1 MQPSPTSRN
10 TLPPDVRV
18 DTYTQQAASK
28 IDVLWV
34 IDNSGSMAPRQENL
48 ARNFQ
53 SFITEFTKNSIDYRI
68 AVTTTDIF
76 KEAGRFVGT
85 PKILS
90 PTTPNVAAVFANN
103 VKVGINGSPY
113 EVGLEAARLALDLQ
127 TQANAAAVM
136 QCQAACP
143 TTGQAVCRA
152 NCATNTAFQFLRR
165 DAYLYLIFVS
175 DEEDR
180 SSQDVRFFY
189 RYFETV
195 KGVGND
201 GTVTTAAIMGD
212 TPTNTCGATPGA
224 RYKALSDLTGG
235 EVGSICDA
243 NFSATLG
250 KLARNAVGLKR
261 KFALQVKP
269 NVQTIS
275 GAAALPLQRARR
287 SDRRLRVGRSHRLRG
302 QPGRLDER
310 GVHAEAGRA
319 RRLDIR
325 RGRQPRSSSPVNR
338 CPGSR
343 HRSSFSTTRKG
354 RAREARFVGGAARA
368 RGVRQPEPADGV
380 ARALAARLAGRLR
393 HACRCSTRSR
403 WRSP

>member
-1 MQPSPTSRN
+1 MALRTPLYSLLVLVSVAGCECRPPGLVN

-34 IDNSGSMAPRQENL
+34 VDNSGSMAERQENL
-48 ARNFQ
+48 ARNFG
-53 SFITEFTKNSIDYRI
+53 SFINEFTKNSIDYRI

-85 PKILS
+85 PKILT
-90 PTTPNVAAVFANN
+90 PTTPNVAAAFSNN
-103 VKVGINGSPY
+103 IRVGINGSPF
-113 EVGLEAARLALDLQ
+113 EVGLEAARLSLDLQ
-127 TQANAAAVM
+127 VQANAATVM

-143 TTGQAVCRA
+143 TMGQAACRA
-152 NCATNTAFQFLRR
+152 NCPTTAVFQFLRR
-165 DAYLYLIFVS
+165 DAYLYLIFVT

-212 TPTNTCGATPGA
+212 VPSNACAATPGT

-235 EVGSICDA
+235 EVGSICDT
-243 NFSATLG
+243 NFSTTLG

-261 KFALQVKP
+261 KFALQAKP
-269 NVQTIS
+269 NISTI
-275 GAAALPLQRARR
+275 QV
-287 SDRRLRVGRSHRLRG
+287 RLRYPCNVPNDQIASCASVDRM
-302 QPGRLDER
+302 
-310 GVHAEAGRA
+310 ACAG
-319 RRLDIR
+319 
-325 RGRQPRSSSPVNR
+325 N
-338 CPGSR
+338 
-343 HRSSFSTTRKG
+343 
-354 RAREARFVGGAARA
+354 
-368 RGVRQPEPADGV
+368 PADSMNLVCTPRQGAPDGWQYEEGGNV
-380 ARALAARLAGRLR
+380 VFFAGESVPGL
-393 HACRCSTRSR
+393 SGQIELQYYEEGKG
-403 WRSP
+403 P

>member
-1 MQPSPTSRN
+1 MRTLLYPHGLRTPFILLFLALSVIGCECRPPGLVA

-48 ARNFQ
+48 ARNFGA
-53 SFITEFTKNSIDYRI
+53 FISEFTRNSIDYRM

-76 KEAGRFVGT
+76 KEAGRFVGN
-85 PKILS
+85 PKIIT
-90 PTTPNVAAVFANN
+90 PMTPNVATVFANN

-113 EVGLEAARLALDLQ
+113 EVGMEAARLAIDLQ
-127 TQANAAAVM
+127 GQANAAAVM

-143 TTGQAVCRA
+143 TTNQAVCRA
-152 NCATNTAFQFLRR
+152 KCTTDTVFQFLRR

-175 DEEDR
+175 DEEDL
-180 SSQDVRFFY
+180 SSQDVRYFY
-189 RYFETV
+189 RYFETA

-212 TPTNTCGATPGA
+212 TPSNRCGATPGV

-235 EVGSICDA
+235 EVGSICDT
-243 NFSATLG
+243 NFAVTLG

-269 NVQTIS
+269 NIQTI
-275 GAAALPLQRARR
+275 QV
-287 SDRRLRVGRSHRLRG
+287 RLRYPCNV
-302 QPGRLDER
+302 
-310 GVHAEAGRA
+310 
-319 RRLDIR
+319 
-325 RGRQPRSSSPVNR
+325 
-338 CPGSR
+338 
-343 HRSSFSTTRKG
+343 
-354 RAREARFVGGAARA
+354 
-368 RGVRQPEPADGV
+368 PADQTASCASIDRTACMGNPV
-380 ARALAARLAGRLR
+380 DSMNVVCTPKQGAPDGWTYEESGNRVYFAGESVPGLS
-393 HACRCSTRSR
+393 AQIELQYYEEGKG
-403 WRSP
+403 P

>member
-1 MQPSPTSRN
+1 MRKVPPAQVAEVARLLGHSLRCAACYTREALHLPKLSTFLLFALVGCECRPPGLVK

-34 IDNSGSMAPRQENL
+34 IDNSGSMAARQENL
-48 ARNFQ
+48 ARNFG
-53 SFITEFTKNSIDYRI
+53 SFISEFSRNAIDYRI

-85 PKILS
+85 PKIIT

-103 VKVGINGSPY
+103 VKVGTTGSPY
-113 EVGLEAARLALDLQ
+113 EVGLEAARLSLDLQ
-127 TQANAAAVM
+127 KQANQAAVM
-136 QCQAACP
+136 QCQVACP
-143 TTGQAVCRA
+143 SMNNAVCKA
-152 NCATNTAFQFLRR
+152 NCTTNTVFQFLRS

-212 TPTNTCGATPGA
+212 VPSNNCGATPGL

-243 NFSATLG
+243 NFSTTLG

-269 NVQTIS
+269 NIQT
-275 GAAALPLQRARR
+275 L
-287 SDRRLRVGRSHRLRG
+287 
-302 QPGRLDER
+302 E
-310 GVHAEAGRA
+310 VH
-319 RRLDIR
+319 LHY
-325 RGRQPRSSSPVNR
+325 PCNV
-338 CPGSR
+338 
-343 HRSSFSTTRKG
+343 
-354 RAREARFVGGAARA
+354 
-368 RGVRQPEPADGV
+368 PADQV
-380 ARALAARLAGRLR
+380 ASCASIDRSACMGAPVDSMNLSCTPRQGAPDGWTYEEGGNIVFFAGESVPGLS
-393 HACRCSTRSR
+393 AQIDLQYYEEGKG
-403 WRSP
+403 P

>member
-1 MQPSPTSRN
+1 MRTLLYPHGLRAPLITLLLIFTVVGCECPPPRLVN

-34 IDNSGSMAPRQENL
+34 VDNSGSMAPRQENL
-48 ARNFQ
+48 ARNFG
-53 SFITEFTKNSIDYRI
+53 SFIQEFTRNSIDYRI

-85 PKILS
+85 PKILT
-90 PTTPNVAAVFANN
+90 PTTPNVAAAFANN
-103 VKVGINGSPY
+103 IKVGINGSPF
-113 EVGLEAARLALDLQ
+113 EVGLEAARLSLDLQ
-127 TQANAAAVM
+127 AQANAASIM
-136 QCQAACP
+136 QCQMACP
-143 TTGQAVCRA
+143 QMNNGTCRA
-152 NCATNTAFQFLRR
+152 NCDTNAMFQFLRR
-165 DAYLYLIFVS
+165 DAYLYLIFVT

-212 TPTNTCGATPGA
+212 TPSNGCGATPGT

-243 NFSATLG
+243 NFSTTLG

-261 KFALQVKP
+261 KFALQAKP
-269 NVQTIS
+269 NISTI
-275 GAAALPLQRARR
+275 QV
-287 SDRRLRVGRSHRLRG
+287 RLRYPCNVPTDQIASC
-302 QPGRLDER
+302 
-310 GVHAEAGRA
+310 
-319 RRLDIR
+319 
-325 RGRQPRSSSPVNR
+325 SSVDRTQCMGN
-338 CPGSR
+338 
-343 HRSSFSTTRKG
+343 
-354 RAREARFVGGAARA
+354 
-368 RGVRQPEPADGV
+368 PADSMNLVCTPRQGAPDGWEYEEGGNLV
-380 ARALAARLAGRLR
+380 FFEGESVPGLSAQIELQYYEEGKG
-393 HACRCSTRSR
+393 
-403 WRSP
+403 P

>member
-1 MQPSPTSRN
+1 MRKVPPTQVSEVARLLGHSGGCAACYTREALHLPKRSLFILFALAGCECRPPGLVK

-48 ARNFQ
+48 ARNFG
-53 SFITEFTKNSIDYRI
+53 SFITEFTRNSIDYRI

-90 PTTPNVAAVFANN
+90 PTTPNVAAAFANN

-113 EVGLEAARLALDLQ
+113 EVGLEAARLSLDLQ
-127 TQANAAAVM
+127 LQANQAAVM

-152 NCATNTAFQFLRR
+152 NCETNTVFQFLRR

-212 TPTNTCGATPGA
+212 VPSNACAATPGV

-235 EVGSICDA
+235 EVGSICDT
-243 NFSATLG
+243 NFSTTLG

-269 NVQTIS
+269 NIQT
-275 GAAALPLQRARR
+275 LEVH
-287 SDRRLRVGRSHRLRG
+287 LRYPCNV
-302 QPGRLDER
+302 
-310 GVHAEAGRA
+310 
-319 RRLDIR
+319 
-325 RGRQPRSSSPVNR
+325 
-338 CPGSR
+338 
-343 HRSSFSTTRKG
+343 
-354 RAREARFVGGAARA
+354 
-368 RGVRQPEPADGV
+368 PADQI
-380 ARALAARLAGRLR
+380 AACASVDRTACMGAPVDSMNVVCTPKQGAPDGWTYEEGGNLVYFAGESVPGLS
-393 HACRCSTRSR
+393 AQIELQYYEEGKG
-403 WRSP
+403 P